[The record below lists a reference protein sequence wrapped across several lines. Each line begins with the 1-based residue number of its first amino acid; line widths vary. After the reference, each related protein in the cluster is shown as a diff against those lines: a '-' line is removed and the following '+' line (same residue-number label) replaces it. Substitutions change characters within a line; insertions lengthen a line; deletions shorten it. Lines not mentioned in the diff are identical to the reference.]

1 MWEENEGDIEETDVN
16 GERRADDD
24 YTDGSDS
31 EQVNEF
37 LAGAILKRPESI
49 RSLSSKKGKVKAT
62 EVQEHAE
69 FTFPSLS
76 SFGSS
81 IRQHSAPI
89 DILEGDVAGLTAA
102 DDSETNGVEIE
113 DSDKTVEEV
122 TPPAVP
128 PTMPE
133 LLGPSHQENDPH

>member
-1 MWEENEGDIEETDVN
+1 MWEENEGDIEENDVN

-76 SFGSS
+76 NFGSS

-89 DILEGDVAGLTAA
+89 DILEDDVAGLTAA
-102 DDSETNGVEIE
+102 DDPEPNGVEIE

-128 PTMPE
+128 PPMPE
-133 LLGPSHQENDPH
+133 LLGPPHQEDPH